1 METTQNK
8 QPGCN
13 IFLIGFMGAGKST
26 IAAELKQRLHL
37 DLIEMDQLIEE
48 QQGMPITEIFAQY
61 GEDHFRRLET
71 EMLVSFQDKT
81 NMVVSCGG
89 GIVVRPENQVHMKQ
103 SGKVVLLTAS
113 PETVYERV
121 KDSKNRPVLNGHMN
135 VEYIAGLQE
144 KRRELYEAAADIVVA
159 TDGKTPEEICR
170 EIAEKIVK

>member
-1 METTQNK
+1 METTQTK

-26 IAAELKQRLHL
+26 IAAELKRQLHL
-37 DLIEMDQLIEE
+37 ELIEMDQLIEE
-48 QQGMPITEIFAQY
+48 QQGMPITEIFAKY
-61 GEDHFRRLET
+61 GEDHFRKLET
-71 EMLVSFQDKT
+71 DML
-81 NMVVSCGG
+81 SCGG
-89 GIVVRPENQVHMKQ
+89 GIVVRPENQAYMKQ

-121 KDSKNRPVLNGHMN
+121 KDSSNRPVLNGHMN

-144 KRRELYEAAADIVVA
+144 KRRALYEAAADIVVA

-170 EIAEKIVK
+170 EIADRIL